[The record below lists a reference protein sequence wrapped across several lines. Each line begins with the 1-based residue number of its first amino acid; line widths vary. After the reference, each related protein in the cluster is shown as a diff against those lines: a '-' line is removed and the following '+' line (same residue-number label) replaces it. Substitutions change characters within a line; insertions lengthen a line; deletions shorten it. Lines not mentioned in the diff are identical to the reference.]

1 MLSPRRFVLIF
12 PLLLGASWG
21 DRAAGAEELRPELAM
36 QLLRVNCVD
45 CHNAEKRK
53 GGLVLDSR
61 EALLKGG
68 DSGPAATEGKPEES
82 VLVQSLEAGAE
93 SHMPPKKQLSAA
105 QIKVLSDWV
114 RGGMPWDA
122 AALSGQ
128 GGTPREVS
136 LAPAPSAYRPVLT
149 LALSPD
155 GTRLAAGCRN
165 EVLWFRVESTGLIL
179 SGKTSAHP
187 DPVQSMAWTPDG
199 TRLISGSFRRVVVW
213 RTDPPTQEL
222 EIAGGL
228 VGGITAI
235 EILPDSRTAVIADG
249 TIAESGIVRV
259 FDVLEGR
266 ALRSWAAHD
275 DAIPAM
281 SLSTDGTRLVT
292 AGGDR
297 MVKVWELPGGA
308 AVSKIEAHGTQVL
321 AAGFS
326 PDNTQ
331 LVTGGA
337 DRQLK
342 VWDLKTGENTIAL
355 SMKPSAFNAVQ
366 WSAAGP
372 AVLAVTEDGNLWKY
386 SGLKAHTGAQS
397 SDSADEKKLAHAD
410 SPLFCLAV
418 NAAGDRVFAG
428 TGDGHLLAWN
438 EAGKL
443 IYDLDLAHAP
453 PGPSDPKAPPV
464 TP

>member
-1 MLSPRRFVLIF
+1 
-12 PLLLGASWG
+12 
-21 DRAAGAEELRPELAM
+21 M
-36 QLLRVNCVD
+36 QLLRVNCVG

-61 EALLKGG
+61 EAVLKGG
-68 DSGPAATEGKPEES
+68 DSGPAATEGKPEDS
-82 VLVQSLEAGAE
+82 LLVQSLQPGAE

-105 QIKVLSDWV
+105 QMKVLSDWV
-114 RGGMPWDA
+114 QNGMPWDA

-136 LAPAPSAYRPVLT
+136 LAPPPAAYRPVLA

-155 GTRLAAGCRN
+155 GTRLAVGCRN
-165 EVLWFRVESTGLIL
+165 EVLWFRVDAAGLIL

-187 DPVQSMAWTPDG
+187 DPVQSLAWTPDG
-199 TRLISGSFRRVVVW
+199 ARLISGSFRRVVLW
-213 RTDPPTQEL
+213 KADLMRQEL
-222 EIAGGL
+222 EVAGGL
-228 VGGITAI
+228 TGGIGAI
-235 EILPDSRTAVIADG
+235 KVLPDSKTAIIADG
-249 TIAESGIVRV
+249 TTAESGIVRV
-259 FDVLEGR
+259 LDLAEGR
-266 ALRSWAAHD
+266 MVRSWAAHED
-275 DAIPAM
+275 TIPAM

-355 SMKPSAFNAVQ
+355 SMKSSAFNAVQ
-366 WSAAGP
+366 WSPAGP
-372 AVLAVTEDGNLWKY
+372 AVLAVTEDGSVLKY
-386 SGLKAHTGAQS
+386 SGLKVHTGAQS
-397 SDSADEKKLAHAD
+397 SESADEKQLAHVD
-410 SPLFCLAV
+410 SALFCLAV
-418 NAAGDRVFAG
+418 NTAGDRVFAG
-428 TGDGHLLAWN
+428 TGDGHLLVWN
-438 EAGKL
+438 ETGKL
-443 IYDLDLAHAP
+443 TDNIDLAQVRP
-453 PGPSDPKAPPV
+453 IPPV
-464 TP
+464 AP